1 MLRLGAHQLLG
12 MRVPTHAA
20 VDQTV
25 GLAKVVAGAGASGF
39 VNAVMRRISERS
51 LEEWREAVVPAGGAS
66 RGARGAAQ
74 PPASGSSPR
83 CAPPCS
89 ATAAPPPATVDAEL
103 AALLTAD
110 NEPPHV
116 HVVARPGLTTV
127 DELCRYD
134 DVEPSPTSPIGI
146 VLGSG
151 DPGLIPEVR
160 DGRAAVQD
168 EGSQLVAL
176 ALAAAEVPDDVP
188 ARWLD
193 LCAGPGGK
201 AGVLGALAVQAG
213 ADLTA
218 VEVTP
223 HRADLVRNTL
233 RALTRHAKAL
243 GRHVEVRT
251 ADGRAV
257 GEDEP
262 AAYAKVL
269 VDAPCTG
276 LGALRRRPE
285 ARWRRQPSDVAELA
299 PLQRA
304 LLASALDAV
313 APGGV
318 VAYATCSPHVAE
330 TRFVVSDVLKRR
342 RDVEVVDARP
352 LFTDAV
358 GPPARR
364 VWATGRTCSSGRTCT
379 APTRCSSRCC
389 GRPPE
394 PVDGRR
400 RPRLARPHAGRRRGA
415 RPHAPPGVGR
425 RLLPTSCP
433 TTGSS
438 TGRSTTR
445 IAKWRRIL
453 ASPAPGGP
461 RAASRSSTRRG
472 AAVAWVVAGPP
483 ATDGRHRAGAAA
495 RALGPL
501 RRARS
506 TTAAGSRRA
515 LARVGRSV
523 TRPAELWRA
532 STATPGPRPSTGK
545 LGFERDGV
553 EAPHRR
559 DRAAPA
565 SAWCEVARVSRVQ
578 ISPSILSADFANLER
593 ELGAISNADW
603 AHVDVMDNHF
613 VPNLT
618 LGLPV
623 VEALVKV
630 SPIPIDCHLMIDDPD
645 RWAPGYAEAGA
656 KSVTFHVEAVRG
668 CRGHRPRDPRGGRAG
683 GLRGQAGHR
692 RSRRTPTCS
701 PRSTWCS
708 S

>member
-1 MLRLGAHQLLG
+1 MAEHDNRGGGRSGGGSAGGGSGGGRGPRQRSVTAPSERTRRAEPTRFAAYTLLRAVDEGSYANLEMPAILRRHRLEGRDAAFATELAFGTIRWQGFYDAVITEAAGRPTERIDPQVLDVLRLGVHQLLG
-12 MRVPTHAA
+12 MRVATHAA
-20 VDQTV
+20 ADQTV

-39 VNAVMRRISERS
+39 VNAVMRRTSERS
-51 LEEWREAVVPAGGAS
+51 LEEWREAVVPAGGGVEALAVRHSHPPWVVTALRAALIGHGRAS
-66 RGARGAAQ
+66 
-74 PPASGSSPR
+74 S
-83 CAPPCS
+83 
-89 ATAAPPPATVDAEL
+89 ATVDAEL

-134 DVEPSPTSPIGI
+134 DVEPSHTSPIGI

-151 DPGLIPEVR
+151 DPGLIPEIR

-176 ALAAAEVPDDVP
+176 ALAAADVPDDVP

-201 AGVLGALAVQAG
+201 AGVLGALAVQSG

-233 RALTRHAKAL
+233 RALTRYAKGL
-243 GRHVEVRT
+243 GRRIEVRT
-251 ADGRAV
+251 ADGRVV

-262 AAYAKVL
+262 AAYGKVL

-358 GPPARR
+358 G
-364 VWATGRTCSSGRTCT
+364 
-379 APTRCSSRCC
+379 
-389 GRPPE
+389 
-394 PVDGRR
+394 
-400 RPRLARPHAGRRRGA
+400 
-415 RPHAPPGVGR
+415 
-425 RLLPTSCP
+425 RLLDGLGDGPYVQLWPHVHGTDAMFVALLRK
-433 TTGSS
+433 TT
-438 TGRSTTR
+438 
-445 IAKWRRIL
+445 
-453 ASPAPGGP
+453 
-461 RAASRSSTRRG
+461 
-472 AAVAWVVAGPP
+472 
-483 ATDGRHRAGAAA
+483 
-495 RALGPL
+495 
-501 RRARS
+501 
-506 TTAAGSRRA
+506 
-515 LARVGRSV
+515 
-523 TRPAELWRA
+523 
-532 STATPGPRPSTGK
+532 
-545 LGFERDGV
+545 
-553 EAPHRR
+553 
-559 DRAAPA
+559 
-565 SAWCEVARVSRVQ
+565 
-578 ISPSILSADFANLER
+578 
-593 ELGAISNADW
+593 
-603 AHVDVMDNHF
+603 
-613 VPNLT
+613 
-618 LGLPV
+618 
-623 VEALVKV
+623 
-630 SPIPIDCHLMIDDPD
+630 
-645 RWAPGYAEAGA
+645 
-656 KSVTFHVEAVRG
+656 
-668 CRGHRPRDPRGGRAG
+668 
-683 GLRGQAGHR
+683 
-692 RSRRTPTCS
+692 
-701 PRSTWCS
+701 
-708 S
+708 